1 MAGRTADNVRSM
13 RVITY
18 DGVEMTVGPTSA
30 EELERIIAEG
40 GRRGEIYAG
49 LKRIGDEYAAQL
61 RDQMPSIPRR
71 VSGFNL
77 DELLPEKDFNVARA
91 LVGSEGT
98 CVTILEA
105 ELELVPSPPARV
117 LLVLGYAD
125 VVTSANH
132 VPEILAAGR
141 IGLEGMDH
149 KLLHEMA
156 QKCMHREAREMLPE
170 GGSWLFVEFGGND
183 KAEARRKAFAL
194 IKQIAA

>member
-1 MAGRTADNVRSM
+1 RVLQVDPERRLARVQPGCVLDWLREAAEQHQLTFGPDPSTHNHNCLGGMLGNNSCGVHSVMAGRTADNVRSM

-117 LLVLGYAD
+117 LLVL
-125 VVTSANH
+125 
-132 VPEILAAGR
+132 
-141 IGLEGMDH
+141 
-149 KLLHEMA
+149 
-156 QKCMHREAREMLPE
+156 
-170 GGSWLFVEFGGND
+170 
-183 KAEARRKAFAL
+183 
-194 IKQIAA
+194 